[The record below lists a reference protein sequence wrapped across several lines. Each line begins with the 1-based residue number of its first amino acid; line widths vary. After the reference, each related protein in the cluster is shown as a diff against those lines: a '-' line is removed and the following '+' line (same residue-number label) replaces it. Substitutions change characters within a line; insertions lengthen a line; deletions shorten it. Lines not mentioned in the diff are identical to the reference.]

1 MPFSITSCFRGHHS
15 TGPHISQPIQ
25 PKQPDAV
32 ATLEKTT
39 FDKNAVL
46 IKRISQYEYSF
57 RDSSLGKRV
66 SLVESEMKWLAKLN
80 SVTGESK
87 STS

>member
-1 MPFSITSCFRGHHS
+1 M
-15 TGPHISQPIQ
+15 
-25 PKQPDAV
+25 
-32 ATLEKTT
+32 LEKTT
-39 FDKNAVL
+39 FDKNAAL

-57 RDSSLGKRV
+57 RDSSSGKRV

-80 SVTGESK
+80 GVTGESK